1 MSLRDWS
8 SPYNEP
14 NVVATRAARK
24 KVNLAQLN
32 AVSEEDTLADFQP
45 MRPEP
50 PEKKE
55 QFEKDPYP
63 PLAEP
68 QEKRPEKPWPQVP
81 DPYPQL
87 AVDTTPQ
94 TDLSSQVAYMI
105 RLLEEQRDEKTGH
118 VTEEIILY
126 LFLGIFV
133 IFVVD
138 TFVKTGRYSR

>member
-8 SPYNEP
+8 SPYNEQ

-24 KVNLAQLN
+24 KVSLAQLN
-32 AVSEEDTLADFQP
+32 QVPEDDALADFQP

-50 PEKKE
+50 PEKKAE
-55 QFEKDPYP
+55 KAPEKDPYP

-68 QEKRPEKPWPQVP
+68 DEKKPVAEPWAPVETF
-81 DPYPQL
+81 
-87 AVDTTPQ
+87 VPQ
-94 TDLSSQVAYMI
+94 TDLAQQVAYMI
-105 RLLEEQRDEKTGH
+105 QLLEEQRDEKTGH

>member
-8 SPYNEP
+8 SPYNEQ
-14 NVVATRAARK
+14 NVVSTRAAARK
-24 KVNLAQLN
+24 KVSLAQLN
-32 AVSEEDTLADFQP
+32 QVEEEGALADFQP

-50 PEKKE
+50 SEKRDETRKEPEKEEEKE
-55 QFEKDPYP
+55 KEKEVIEWDPYP
-63 PLAEP
+63 SL
-68 QEKRPEKPWPQVP
+68 VP
-81 DPYPQL
+81 
-87 AVDTTPQ
+87 VEQ
-94 TDLSSQVAYMI
+94 TDLSKQVAYMI
-105 RLLEEQRDEKTGH
+105 QLLEEQRDEKTGH

>member
-8 SPYNEP
+8 SPYNEQG
-14 NVVATRAARK
+14 VVAARAARK
-24 KVNLAQLN
+24 KVSLAQL
-32 AVSEEDTLADFQP
+32 EQLDEDPLADFTP
-45 MRPEP
+45 RPEP
-50 PEKKE
+50 PETFKS
-55 QFEKDPYP
+55 DPYP
-63 PLAEP
+63 ELAA
-68 QEKRPEKPWPQVP
+68 KPELKVDAKPDVP
-81 DPYPQL
+81 IPFPPS
-87 AVDTTPQ
+87 TEMPQ
-94 TDLSSQVAYMI
+94 TDLSDQVAYMI

>member
-8 SPYNEP
+8 SPYNEIG
-14 NVVATRAARK
+14 VVSRAARK
-24 KVNLAQLN
+24 KVSLSQLN
-32 AVSEEDTLADFQP
+32 QMPEDDGLADFEP

-50 PEKKE
+50 PETKNETKPVEELKKIE
-55 QFEKDPYP
+55 PEESWDPFP
-63 PLAEP
+63 PL
-68 QEKRPEKPWPQVP
+68 
-81 DPYPQL
+81 
-87 AVDTTPQ
+87 TQ
-94 TDLSSQVAYMI
+94 TSTSPDLSQQVAYMI
-105 RLLEEQRDEKTGH
+105 QLLEEQRDEKTGH

>member
-8 SPYNEP
+8 SPYNEQQ
-14 NVVATRAARK
+14 NVVANRAARK
-24 KVNLAQLN
+24 KVSLSQLN
-32 AVSEEDTLADFQP
+32 QEEDTLADFQP

-50 PEKKE
+50 PEKKDE
-55 QFEKDPYP
+55 VPKEAKKEAKEEKEEKNEMWDPYP
-63 PLAEP
+63 SLAP
-68 QEKRPEKPWPQVP
+68 V
-81 DPYPQL
+81 
-87 AVDTTPQ
+87 PQ
-94 TDLSSQVAYMI
+94 TDLSQQVAYMI
-105 RLLEEQRDEKTGH
+105 QLLEEQRDEKTGH

>member
-8 SPYNEP
+8 SPYNEQ
-14 NVVATRAARK
+14 NVVAARAARK
-24 KVNLAQLN
+24 KVSLAQLN
-32 AVSEEDTLADFQP
+32 QGSEEDTLADFEP

-50 PEKKE
+50 PEKKTPPP
-55 QFEKDPYP
+55 EKDPYP

-68 QEKRPEKPWPQVP
+68 EEKKPPVDLWSQMDAFVP
-81 DPYPQL
+81 
-87 AVDTTPQ
+87 ATPQ
-94 TDLSSQVAYMI
+94 QDLSQQVAYMI
-105 RLLEEQRDEKTGH
+105 QLLEEQRDEKTGH

>member
-8 SPYNEP
+8 SPYNEQ
-14 NVVATRAARK
+14 NVVANRAARR
-24 KVNLAQLN
+24 KVSLSQLN
-32 AVSEEDTLADFQP
+32 QEDDTLADFQP

-50 PEKKE
+50 PEKKDE
-55 QFEKDPYP
+55 CPKKEEKEEKEKEKEDNSEMWDPYP
-63 PLAEP
+63 SLAP
-68 QEKRPEKPWPQVP
+68 V
-81 DPYPQL
+81 
-87 AVDTTPQ
+87 PQ
-94 TDLSSQVAYMI
+94 TDLTQQVAYMI
-105 RLLEEQRDEKTGH
+105 QLLEEQRDEKTGH

>member
-8 SPYNEP
+8 SPYNEQGA
-14 NVVATRAARK
+14 VATKVAARK
-24 KVNLAQLN
+24 KVSIDQLN
-32 AVSEEDTLADFQP
+32 QLAEDDTLADFKPLQP
-45 MRPEP
+45 RPDP
-50 PEKKE
+50 PEQSPKLEEPVKE
-55 QFEKDPYP
+55 TYP
-63 PLAEP
+63 ML
-68 QEKRPEKPWPQVP
+68 K

-87 AVDTTPQ
+87 AEESFTSPHQ
-94 TDLSSQVAYMI
+94 TDLSDQVQYMI

>member
-8 SPYNEP
+8 SPYNEQG
-14 NVVATRAARK
+14 VVATRAARK
-24 KVNLAQLN
+24 KVSLAQLN
-32 AVSEEDTLADFQP
+32 QGSEEDTLADFEP

-50 PEKKE
+50 PEKKAAP
-55 QFEKDPYP
+55 EKDPYP

-68 QEKRPEKPWPQVP
+68 EEKKKVIAEPWEPIEP
-81 DPYPQL
+81 FSP
-87 AVDTTPQ
+87 PQ
-94 TDLSSQVAYMI
+94 TDMTQQIAYMI
-105 RLLEEQRDEKTGH
+105 QLLEEQRDEKTGH

>member
-8 SPYNEP
+8 SPYNEQTR
-14 NVVATRAARK
+14 VAARATARK
-24 KVNLAQLN
+24 KINLASLE
-32 AVSEEDTLADFQP
+32 ATSTDDDGLADFKP
-45 MRPEP
+45 MDPPRPEP
-50 PEKKE
+50 RS
-55 QFEKDPYP
+55 DPPPREEPPMQEAVVESYP
-63 PLAEP
+63 PLAFAAP
-68 QEKRPEKPWPQVP
+68 QP
-81 DPYPQL
+81 
-87 AVDTTPQ
+87 
-94 TDLSSQVAYMI
+94 DLSDKVAYMI